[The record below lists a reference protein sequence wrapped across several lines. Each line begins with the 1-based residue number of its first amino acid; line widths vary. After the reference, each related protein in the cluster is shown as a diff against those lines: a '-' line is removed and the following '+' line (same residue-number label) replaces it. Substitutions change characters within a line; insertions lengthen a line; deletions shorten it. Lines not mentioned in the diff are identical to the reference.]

1 MAEPSL
7 SLLLCWDGEG
17 CCPFLGTDVFEA
29 QLLGECFVVRSAW
42 ESAESVTGFI
52 RNYGSAET
60 PFQAVLCA
68 VVNGRV
74 TQE

>member
-1 MAEPSL
+1 ML
-7 SLLLCWDGEG
+7 SFPC
-17 CCPFLGTDVFEA
+17 TDVYEA
-29 QLLGECFVVRSAW
+29 QLLDECFVVRNAW

-68 VVNGRV
+68 VVNGKV